1 MTRKNINIAVIC
13 LLVGAILGGAFSMY
27 LVPRIEDFLAP
38 PSWEITPFDGLIAPD
53 GSTFPLEGDYRWNNI
68 IAEDKTRCVLMH
80 GSGSICLV
88 DSKTEKTICC
98 SAEQK
103 VVDYLVTD
111 AAVYWL
117 NLDREVWV
125 CDWKAE
131 APEPYLYVMNA
142 VSFRRLEVWPEGVII
157 VERSSED
164 GSTFYCD
171 TIVLE

>member
-1 MTRKNINIAVIC
+1 MKRREIIIAVIC
-13 LLVGAILGGAFSMY
+13 LLVGAILGGAFSTY

-38 PSWEITPFDGLIAPD
+38 PSWEISANDEVIAPD
-53 GSTFPLEGDYRWNNI
+53 GSIFPLEVDYRWSNI
-68 IAEDKTRCVLMH
+68 IAQDETRCVLMYE
-80 GSGSICLV
+80 SGSICRV
-88 DSKTEKTICC
+88 DSKTGKTMCF
-98 SAEQK
+98 SAEQT
-103 VVDYLVTD
+103 VADYIVSGD
-111 AAVYWL
+111 AVYWL